1 MDIAEMI
8 EEFQSRGVALWA
20 NGDRLGYRSPKG
32 VLTREDLAA
41 LKARKEEVLAHLRE
55 RDAIG
60 HDEQARF
67 EPFPMTDIQRAYATG
82 QYSGYELG
90 GTGCHSYAELLAPP
104 LDRERLEAAWH
115 ELIRRHDMLSA
126 VVIPPDSLR
135 VVPFEEGPVL
145 EEIDLATIR
154 APPMRTTCGTAASWR
169 IAGTRWAPGRC
180 TNSGCCS
187 SMRAAFCSSP
197 WT

>member
-67 EPFPMTDIQRAYATG
+67 EPFPTSSGPTRPASTPATNWAVRAATAMRN
-82 QYSGYELG
+82 
-90 GTGCHSYAELLAPP
+90 C
-104 LDRERLEAAWH
+104 
-115 ELIRRHDMLSA
+115 
-126 VVIPPDSLR
+126 SLR
-135 VVPFEEGPVL
+135 RW
-145 EEIDLATIR
+145 IASAWR
-154 APPMRTTCGTAASWR
+154 PPGTS
-169 IAGTRWAPGRC
+169 
-180 TNSGCCS
+180 
-187 SMRAAFCSSP
+187 
-197 WT
+197 

>member
-90 GTGCHSYAELLAPP
+90 GTGCHSYAELLDSAAGPRALGGRLARADPP
-104 LDRERLEAAWH
+104 SRHALGRGDPSGLPARRPLRGGAGAGGDRPAGPR
-115 ELIRRHDMLSA
+115 SA
-126 VVIPPDSLR
+126 HPR
-135 VVPFEEGPVL
+135 
-145 EEIDLATIR
+145 
-154 APPMRTTCGTAASWR
+154 
-169 IAGTRWAPGRC
+169 
-180 TNSGCCS
+180 
-187 SMRAAFCSSP
+187 
-197 WT
+197 